1 MKLRRPIL
9 LLLLYAHSSVLA
21 RSIPD
26 TSSEK
31 TSVIKQDTT
40 AADSGS
46 SEAVI
51 SGNSNKANPVG
62 TKDAPVDG
70 KDGKPHAGPFVE
82 TEAERDR
89 KKAKEAGEEKKPK
102 PISNQDPEMPDRHDG
117 VMDDRTR
124 PSPKEG
130 TRGTEGGVSEKSSS
144 TLDTK
149 IPDPP
154 KEHPPIPHSEQQK
167 MGETGGKDETTTEED
182 DDKKLL
188 DVSLV
193 IAFFEQ
199 N

>member
-1 MKLRRPIL
+1 M
-9 LLLLYAHSSVLA
+9 V
-21 RSIPD
+21 
-26 TSSEK
+26 
-31 TSVIKQDTT
+31 KQDTT
-40 AADSGS
+40 TTGDTTS

-89 KKAKEAGEEKKPK
+89 KKVIEAGGDKPKPK
-102 PISNQDPEMPDRHDG
+102 PISNQGQDLPESHDG
-117 VMDDRTR
+117 VMDDRAR

-154 KEHPPIPHSEQQK
+154 KEHPPIPHSEQEK
-167 MGETGGKDETTTEED
+167 MGGTGSADEATAVED
-182 DDKKLL
+182 DDKKMI
-188 DVSLV
+188 DVSLE
-193 IAFFEQ
+193 IPLAKRS
-199 N
+199 